1 MVGWLLT
8 VIHHVCFED
17 IHKYPHPFFRRCDF
31 VLHFLSL
38 MCLDFD
44 GMSHCHKY
52 YLLRSCS
59 SQSVYTSNGKL
70 WHWTKK
76 RKKKYW
82 INTQKLLI
90 KIEILFS
97 LKKKKERKKGI
108 PLESNNLPTPYVTNF
123 PLQTKTLPCISQ
135 ISHYEQKLFPNRRTS
150 HKSGLLYFPI
160 RKIPRGVMSVM
171 RLWVK

>member
-1 MVGWLLT
+1 M
-8 VIHHVCFED
+8 E
-17 IHKYPHPFFRRCDF
+17 
-31 VLHFLSL
+31 
-38 MCLDFD
+38 
-44 GMSHCHKY
+44 CHIGISFKY

-59 SQSVYTSNGKL
+59 PQNVYTSNGKL

-76 RKKKYW
+76 KKDW

-150 HKSGLLYFPI
+150 HKLGLLYFPI
-160 RKIPRGVMSVM
+160 RKIPKGVMSVM